1 MNDAPSHI
9 SSDPAPVSLSGEV
22 AQDQAEPESGS
33 PKKTGPW
40 RLLPVLVLAVG
51 LGAAFTLDLHHY
63 MGFESLSEN
72 RNAIL
77 EWKQNNYSLSIA
89 VFIVAYGIATA
100 ISLPGAIWMTL
111 AGGFMFGT
119 VKGGFLVL
127 VAATLGATVIFLA
140 ARYAFAD
147 YFHAKC
153 GSAIHKFE
161 AGFRENAFSYLLVL
175 RLVPLFPFWLVNLVP
190 AFLGVSTPV
199 YVISTLLG
207 IMPGTFVYA
216 SLGNGLG
223 MIVDKGG
230 MPDMAIIW
238 SPQILLPLLGLSFLA
253 MIPVLYRKFT
263 KE

>member
-1 MNDAPSHI
+1 MNE
-9 SSDPAPVSLSGEV
+9 DPTELSGESASDTAPTAV
-22 AQDQAEPESGS
+22 DFAVREEAQKSS
-33 PKKTGPW
+33 PW
-40 RLLPVLVLAVG
+40 RLMPILLLAAG
-51 LGAAFTLDLHHY
+51 LGAALVFDLHHF

-77 EWKQNNYSLSIA
+77 SWKHDNYSLSIA

-100 ISLPGAIWMTL
+100 ISLPAAIWMTI

-119 VKGGFLVL
+119 VKGGVLVL
-127 VAATLGATVIFLA
+127 VGATLGATVIFLA

-147 YFHAKC
+147 YFHVKC
-153 GSAIHKFE
+153 SGAVQKLE
-161 AGFRENAFSYLLVL
+161 AGFKENAFSYLLVL

-190 AFLGVSTPV
+190 AFLGVSTPI
-199 YVISTLLG
+199 YVVSTLLG

-230 MPDMAIIW
+230 MPDLAIIW
-238 SPQILLPLLGLSFLA
+238 SPQILLPLLGLSVLA
-253 MIPVLYRKFT
+253 MIPVIYRRYT
-263 KE
+263 ST